1 MRLLLLSTCLF
12 LFFSCDTS
20 SSKQE
25 SQKTSD
31 GFLGLMAPPTAG
43 EMVDNIE
50 ETEVAFDQLL
60 PEQKSKTPSSKE
72 EDLQIIKTGTLRFE
86 SKDLAQTHAQILSI
100 IRQANGYV
108 QNDNS
113 GKNYNQLYHNLTVR
127 VPTENFQSTLDA
139 IANGVEHFDEK
150 TISRKDV
157 TEEFV
162 DLNARLKAK
171 RALEN
176 RYLTLLAKAINV
188 KEMLAIERELSE
200 IRESIERAEGR
211 LKYLNNK
218 VSMSTFSIQ
227 FYKIEI
233 ATRSSSS
240 FGTKMVNAVKSGWNG
255 IASFFLGLL
264 RVWPFLILVAIV
276 TYFIRRWFKKK
287 KKNK

>member
-1 MRLLLLSTCLF
+1 MRLLLLSACLF

-20 SSKQE
+20 PKY
-25 SQKTSD
+25 TSEVEPED
-31 GFLGLMAPPTAG
+31 LLGIDIEVSDYDFGEAAIRSELKAPPPPKLK
-43 EMVDNIE
+43 N
-50 ETEVAFDQLL
+50 Q
-60 PEQKSKTPSSKE
+60 SSQNTNLK
-72 EDLQIIKTGTLRFE
+72 IIKTGTLRFE

-100 IRQANGYV
+100 VRQANGYV

-113 GKNYNQLYHNLTVR
+113 GKNYSQLYHNLTVR

-139 IANGVEHFDEK
+139 ISKGVEHFDEK
-150 TISRKDV
+150 TISRQDV

-176 RYLTLLAKAINV
+176 RYLVLLAKAKNV
-188 KEMLAIERELSE
+188 KEMLEIERELSE

-218 VSMSTFSIQ
+218 VSMSTFTIQ
-227 FYKIEI
+227 FYKTEI
-233 ATRSSSS
+233 ATRTSSS
-240 FGTKMVNAVKSGWNG
+240 FGAKMVNSLKSGWNG

-264 RVWPFLILVAIV
+264 RVWPFLILVVLMMYIL
-276 TYFIRRWFKKK
+276 RRWFKKR